1 MLDDRF
7 RSLFTHLSMQTN
19 TAFLLLCFVLCVS
32 LAHSASALSNSA
44 QCMVNAIVT
53 RPSKFQMRKRLSR
66 GFAVDSS
73 RCHCGYYGH
82 SRDYTRPRL
91 T

>member
-1 MLDDRF
+1 MGCSIQDLCSIHVPIVSILSCFVHIVDMHVLWIVASVANDRF

-53 RPSKFQMRKRLSR
+53 Y
-66 GFAVDSS
+66 V
-73 RCHCGYYGH
+73 
-82 SRDYTRPRL
+82 
-91 T
+91 